1 MVARGVLAVMAV
13 VTLMGLAACGTAT
26 AGSAGTSSAGTASA
40 GAGSAGR
47 SASAGPGASQS
58 AAATVKAADGTVC
71 TDTQGVDQVKVS
83 RTSSSRQVTLSGA
96 IQVRALATAVCAL
109 PPMPSGQSCPA
120 TSGDSILLV
129 FADGQQDFP
138 PVSIQVSGC
147 RGVTGVEPARSWSAS
162 SQFGQLLS
170 EAAGGVGRL
179 NPGTHPSSVPT
190 GP

>member
-13 VTLMGLAACGTAT
+13 MTLMGLAACGTAT
-26 AGSAGTSSAGTASA
+26 AGGA
-40 GAGSAGR
+40 GAGHAGH
-47 SASAGPGASQS
+47 SASTGPGASQS
-58 AAATVKAADGTVC
+58 AAAAVKASDGTVC
-71 TDTQGVDQVKVS
+71 ADTQGVDQVEVG

-96 IQVRALATAVCAL
+96 IQVRALATALCAL
-109 PPMPSGQSCPA
+109 PAMPSGQSCPA
-120 TSGDSILLV
+120 TSGDSVRLV

-138 PVSIQVSGC
+138 PVSIQESGC
-147 RGVTGVEPARSWSAS
+147 RGVTGVGPVRSWSAS

-179 NPGTHPSSVPT
+179 NPGTHPSSVPI